1 MQVKIENKSTVKK
14 MLSFEIP
21 KEDVTKELNKAYN
34 DLKKKADVKG
44 FRKGKIPR
52 KVLENRFS
60 KDVHADV
67 APRLIQEAFIEA
79 IKEHD
84 LNIVGGPQM
93 DPPPLDPENA
103 YVFEIT
109 VEIKPEIGDIEF
121 EEIALK
127 QTNYE
132 ISDGEIESQIS
143 MIQKTMAKKEKVQEE
158 RPVKDGDFVLI
169 DYEGFL
175 NEEPYDKTP
184 KIENYV
190 LGIGKEALPKE
201 FSEKLTG
208 AIPVQDLEVE
218 VSYLEDYSDENLK
231 DKTIVYKVKLKE
243 IQEEILPEI
252 NDELAK
258 GLGKFETLDDVRVS
272 IRENLEKG
280 YAQRIKHELS
290 EQIFQNLLEKYEFEV
305 PEVMIEG
312 ELSGIT
318 MEAEQA
324 YAANNTTLEEAG
336 LSKDMLKTQYR
347 DVAEKQARRHLILDK
362 IISQTKLELNDEELE
377 KSFEEMAMGMNAP
390 VDAIKNYFNMD
401 PKQLEYYK
409 QTQLE
414 KKAVDI
420 IIEKGSITKV
430 DPDSVDQD
438 SPEDDANTSQEDE
451 EKQEDAVVENDAV
464 EENTVEEDKEK

>member
-1 MQVKIENKSTVKK
+1 MQVKIEDKSTVKK
-14 MLSFEIP
+14 MLSFEIS
-21 KEDVTKELNKAYN
+21 KEDITKELNKAYN

-93 DPPPLDPENA
+93 DPPPLDPEND
-103 YVFEIT
+103 YIFDIT
-109 VEIKPEIGDIEF
+109 VEIKPEIDDIDF
-121 EEIALK
+121 EGIALK
-127 QTNYE
+127 KTNYE
-132 ISDGEIESQIS
+132 VSDGEIESQIS
-143 MIQKTMAKKEKVQEE
+143 MIQKTMAKKETVKEE
-158 RPVKDGDFVLI
+158 RPVKDSDFVLI
-169 DYEGFL
+169 DYEGYL
-175 NEEPYDKTP
+175 NDEPFDKTP

-190 LGIGKEALPKE
+190 MGIGKDALPKE

-208 AIPVQDLEVE
+208 AIPVQDLEIE
-218 VSYLEDYSDENLK
+218 VSYVEDYHDENLK
-231 DKTIVYKVKLKE
+231 GKTIVYKVKLKE

-252 NDELAK
+252 NDDLAK
-258 GLGKFETLDDVRVS
+258 GLGKFETLEDVRVS

-280 YAQRIKHELS
+280 YEQRIKHELS

-305 PEVMIEG
+305 PDVMIEG

-318 MEAEQA
+318 REAEQA

-336 LSKDMLKTQYR
+336 LSEEMLKTQYR

-362 IISQTKLELNDEELE
+362 IISQEKLELDDDELE

-390 VDAIKNYFNMD
+390 VDAVKNYFNMD

-430 DPDSVDQD
+430 DPDSI
-438 SPEDDANTSQEDE
+438 EDAAKTKEENAAKE
-451 EKQEDAVVENDAV
+451 EKE
-464 EENTVEEDKEK
+464 

>member
-1 MQVKIENKSTVKK
+1 MQVKIEDKSTVKK
-14 MLSFEIP
+14 MLSFEIS
-21 KEDVTKELNKAYN
+21 KEDITKELNKAYN

-93 DPPPLDPENA
+93 DPPPLDPEND
-103 YVFEIT
+103 YIFDIT
-109 VEIKPEIGDIEF
+109 VEIKPEIDDIDF
-121 EEIALK
+121 EGIALK
-127 QTNYE
+127 KTNYE
-132 ISDGEIESQIS
+132 VSDGEIESQIS
-143 MIQKTMAKKEKVQEE
+143 MIQKTMAKKETVKEE
-158 RPVKDGDFVLI
+158 RPVKDSDFVLI
-169 DYEGFL
+169 DYEGYL
-175 NEEPYDKTP
+175 NDEPFDKTP

-190 LGIGKEALPKE
+190 MGIGKDALPKE

-208 AIPVQDLEVE
+208 AIPVQDLEIE
-218 VSYLEDYSDENLK
+218 VSYVEDYHDENLK
-231 DKTIVYKVKLKE
+231 GKTIVYKVKLKE

-252 NDELAK
+252 NDDLAK
-258 GLGKFETLDDVRVS
+258 GLGKFETLEDVRVS

-280 YAQRIKHELS
+280 YEQRIKHELS

-305 PEVMIEG
+305 PDVMIEG
-312 ELSGIT
+312 ELSGIIR
-318 MEAEQA
+318 EAEQA

-336 LSKDMLKTQYR
+336 LSEEMLKTQYR

-362 IISQTKLELNDEELE
+362 IISQEKLELDDDELE

-390 VDAIKNYFNMD
+390 VDAVKNYFNMD

-430 DPDSVDQD
+430 DPDSI
-438 SPEDDANTSQEDE
+438 EDAAKTKEEDAAKE
-451 EKQEDAVVENDAV
+451 EKE
-464 EENTVEEDKEK
+464 